1 MWIPVHKAYIQDA
14 CVEAVRTYLGSRGG
28 TDLPGEQGVEAVWTY
43 LGSGVSILRPSIDA
57 SRGLVEHRVLLFKTE
72 PRLLGLDLGVDH
84 LTELRQR

>member
-1 MWIPVHKAYIQDA
+1 MGIPVHKAYIQDA
-14 CVEAVRTYLGSRGG
+14 RVEEVR
-28 TDLPGEQGVEAVWTY
+28 TY

-57 SRGLVEHRVLLFKTE
+57 SRGLMEHRVLLFKTE